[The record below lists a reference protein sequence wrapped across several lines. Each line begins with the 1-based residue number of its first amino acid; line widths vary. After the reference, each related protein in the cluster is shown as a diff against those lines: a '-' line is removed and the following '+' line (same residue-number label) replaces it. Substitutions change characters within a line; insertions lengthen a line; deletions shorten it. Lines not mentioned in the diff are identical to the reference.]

1 MGLPIV
7 HSTAGYLVQRLDR
20 RRTPWSGTARA
31 LAFMAIGNLPDVDF
45 LVGFVV
51 GRPGAFHRGIS
62 HTVLAALVFGVVAAT
77 VARWR
82 RWDGWWPAFLLCTAA
97 YASHLLVDAF
107 TIDQRGPAWAQF
119 FWPLS
124 DAYYI
129 SPVTIFGE
137 ILIDGRSRI
146 GFIRSIVAWPTV
158 VVLAREAGCAAIALL
173 AVRLSELARGE
184 PRAADV
190 PPLSDR
196 YDVGERVGED
206 PA

>member
-20 RRTPWSGTARA
+20 RRTPWAGTARA

-45 LVGFVV
+45 LVGFVA

-62 HTVLAALVFGVVAAT
+62 HTVLAALVFGLVAAT
-77 VARWR
+77 VAWWR
-82 RWDGWWPAFLLCTAA
+82 RWDDWRPAFLLCTAA

-107 TIDQRGPAWAQF
+107 TIDQRGPAGAQF

-129 SPVTIFGE
+129 SPLTIFGE
-137 ILIDGRSRI
+137 ILIDGRSRL
-146 GFIRSIVAWPTV
+146 GFVQSILAWPTV
-158 VVLAREAGCAAIALL
+158 VVLTHEALWAGAAVAT
-173 AVRLSELARGE
+173 VRLSEWLR
-184 PRAADV
+184 
-190 PPLSDR
+190 DR
-196 YDVGERVGED
+196 SGDPSGVVDLQEQAEED